1 LERTLS
7 PFTLPPL
14 TDDGDD
20 GDDDDDDDDAI
31 RTAVGRPP
39 SGQRRF
45 SSLFY
50 ITVFIQKINR
60 TSASYQRAISGMHE
74 HKILVECKLY
84 NH

>member
-20 GDDDDDDDDAI
+20 GDDDDDDDDDAI

-45 SSLFY
+45 SSFFHMYTLQVVP
-50 ITVFIQKINR
+50 IKNLPT
-60 TSASYQRAISGMHE
+60 
-74 HKILVECKLY
+74 
-84 NH
+84 